1 MFTFRNFVYFLFAPS
16 LFFSA
21 NATPPVVNYAGQVA
35 VQGEPFEGVGSF
47 KFALVSSQ
55 GTATISHW
63 SNDGSSTAGSE
74 PDANVSVQVSGGL
87 YSVLLGNASIPGM
100 SSLDPAIFSTHSNLR
115 LRVWFSDGANG
126 FQQLTPD
133 RTFASVPYALNA
145 GSVNLGSG
153 SISRSMLASDIL
165 NDLNGIIGKNRL
177 SQQLLDDLNRTITH
191 SMLDS
196 NIQSILDNA
205 NSSNR
210 SATISGEHNITQE
223 SIIFADRNS
232 TGNLLVNLP
241 PASTNDG
248 RTIRLVP
255 TNGKPIRIES
265 LSGELNGGDWANINQ
280 FVEIVSN
287 QGVWF
292 SVDESLN
299 IGVQGKVKD
308 IYPGSNGSSPQ
319 YLTDVNGTLF
329 FSAQDP
335 EGQELWK
342 IDP

>member
-1 MFTFRNFVYFLFAPS
+1 MKISFLQTILFLVISLPHLNAAP
-16 LFFSA
+16 
-21 NATPPVVNYAGQVA
+21 PIINYAGQVA
-35 VQGEPFEGVGSF
+35 VNDEAFDGTGLF
-47 KFALVSSQ
+47 KFAIVSTTGETVTSL
-55 GTATISHW
+55 W
-63 SNDGSSTAGSE
+63 SNDGTSTAGSE
-74 PDANVSVQVSGGL
+74 PDANVSVPVDGGL
-87 YSVLLGNASIPGM
+87 YSILLGNSSISGM
-100 SSLDPAIFSTHSNLR
+100 SSLDPNLFSSHSNVR
-115 LRVWFSDGANG
+115 LRVWFSDGVNG
-126 FQQLTPD
+126 FQQLSPD
-133 RTFASVPYALNA
+133 RPFASVPYALNA

-153 SISRSMLASDIL
+153 SVSRSMLASDIL
-165 NDLNGIIGKNRL
+165 SDLNGIIGKNRL

-265 LSGELNGGDWANINQ
+265 LSGELNGGDWANLYQ
-280 FVEIVSN
+280 SVEIVAN
-287 QGVWF
+287 RGVWF
-292 SVDESLN
+292 PFGSYLN
-299 IGVQGKVKD
+299 IGIKGKVKD
-308 IYPGSNGSSPQ
+308 INPGSSYSSPQ
-319 YLTDVNGTLF
+319 NLTDVNGTLF

-335 EGQELWK
+335 EGRELWK
-342 IDP
+342 FDP